1 MFKFDKVDYNKIT
14 EDIAAAVLAVEEP
27 KNVRDRKKG
36 SIQINLEGRCEKVI
50 SAIVAA
56 HVASTDVRRGVYRM
70 DIQGRDP
77 AAIAANLRAAG
88 YVAVCVEF

>member
-1 MFKFDKVDYNKIT
+1 MFKKVDYNKIT

-27 KNVRDRKKG
+27 ARVRDRKRG

-50 SAIVAA
+50 SAIGDA

-70 DIQGRDP
+70 DIAGRDP

-88 YVAVCVEF
+88 YVAVCVDF